1 MNSDENHVKETLVAS
16 ENFSRLTPVHEAT
29 LALNT
34 LLAEKY
40 RVVGFVGEGASAK
53 VYRVEQVF
61 FQQEFAFKLF
71 DKRRSD
77 GTAIARF
84 QREARV
90 SSQLVHPNL
99 IRAVDFGVL
108 NGEQPYLV
116 MDLVHGLTLQ
126 DLLKQVGCLSLEE
139 AIVVFTS
146 ICEGLSYAHS
156 MGLVHRDIKPG
167 NIMLDGHT
175 DAILGTPKILD
186 FGIARTLEAE
196 AMDLTKTGEIFGM
209 HHLQLI

>member
-156 MGLVHRDIKPG
+156 MGLVHRD
-167 NIMLDGHT
+167 T